1 MVKTITWKTKKKKEK
16 GKEKSKDAQLTRTK
30 EKKELV
36 PLKIGSYL
44 IHSPSCCLHANKE
57 I

>member
-1 MVKTITWKTKKKKEK
+1 MAKTITWKTKKKKEK

>member
-1 MVKTITWKTKKKKEK
+1 MENKK
-16 GKEKSKDAQLTRTK
+16 GKRKSKERSKDAQLTRTK

-36 PLKIGSYL
+36 PLVIGSYL
-44 IHSPSCCLHANKE
+44 IHSPSPRLHANQE